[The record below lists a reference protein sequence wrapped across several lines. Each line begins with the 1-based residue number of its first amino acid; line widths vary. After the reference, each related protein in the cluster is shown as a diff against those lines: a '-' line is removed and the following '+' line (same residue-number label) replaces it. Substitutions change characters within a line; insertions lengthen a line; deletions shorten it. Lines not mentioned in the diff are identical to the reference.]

1 MENNIPE
8 WVTWVATGIGVVFAT
23 IAAKMGLKGN
33 ASSPTTTAEVAG
45 ALIDSKAAKEI
56 TDALSASTRQYV
68 DCHEEAMEFEKERS
82 FKSDAQ
88 FREFT
93 EEIRE
98 LRKEL
103 RELGR
108 EIAHARSRPT

>member
-1 MENNIPE
+1 MENSLPE
-8 WVTWVATGIGVVFAT
+8 WVTWVATGIGIVFAT
-23 IAAKMGLKGN
+23 VAAKMGLTSNPG
-33 ASSPTTTAEVAG
+33 STSTAEVAG

-56 TDALSASTRQYV
+56 TEALSTSTRQYV